1 MDYSNLTFGEYI
13 AQKRIQMNISLRE
26 MAKLMEFSA
35 PYWSGV
41 EKGKKNPPKYE
52 KLERLSDILCLDES
66 EKSQMFDLA
75 GKYRNTIAPD
85 VEYYILDNESI
96 IKTFRMLRKMGADEN
111 DWRDFLKRI
120 KNKKNKKA
128 IS

>member
-1 MDYSNLTFGEYI
+1 MTFGEYI
-13 AQKRIQMNISLRE
+13 AQKRMQMNLSLRE
-26 MAKLMEFSA
+26 MAKLMGYSA
-35 PYWSGV
+35 PYWSDV

-52 KLERLSDILCLDES
+52 KLEKLSDILCLDDS

-75 GKYRNTIAPD
+75 GKDRNTIAPD
-85 VEYYILDNESI
+85 IEYYLLDNESI

-111 DWRDFLKRI
+111 DWCDFLKRI